1 MSANQLNTLPA
12 DNDTRP
18 VALITGAAKRVGAAI
33 ARKLQGENYRVVIHF
48 NHSRAAAEAL
58 AGELNSLKANSAA
71 LVQADLGDVNSLSDV
86 AEKAL
91 QIFGRCDL
99 LVNNASSFYPTPVGK
114 ATAQQW
120 QDLFASNAQAPFFLA
135 QALIP
140 ELQQNSGSIINICDV
155 HAHRPLREHTLYC
168 MAKAANKMLTQSLA
182 LELAPKVRVN
192 GVAPG
197 AVLWPEGNPP
207 SADTLQKKLQSIPLQ
222 QLGGAEAIA
231 DAVAFLAQPHNYITG
246 QILNVDGGKSLLQ

>member
-1 MSANQLNTLPA
+1 MSDIQLNTPLA
-12 DNDTRP
+12 DNDPRP
-18 VALITGAAKRVGAAI
+18 VALVTGAGKRVGAAI
-33 ARKLQGENYRVVIHF
+33 ARKLQRENYRVVIHF
-48 NHSRAAAEAL
+48 NHSRTHAEAL
-58 AGELNSLKANSAA
+58 ASELNALKVNSAA
-71 LVQADLGDVNSLSDV
+71 LVQADLGDVNSLPDV
-86 AEKAL
+86 AKKTL
-91 QIFGRCDL
+91 QVFGRCDL

-114 ATAQQW
+114 ATVQQW

-140 ELQQNSGSIINICDV
+140 ELQKNNGSIINICDV

-182 LELAPKVRVN
+182 LELAPTVRVN

-197 AVLWPEGNPP
+197 AVLWPEGSPP
-207 SADTLQKKLQSIPLQ
+207 SADRLEEKLQAIPLQ

-231 DAVAFLAQPHNYITG
+231 DAVAFLAQPQNYITG